1 MIHKELLIDLG
12 IQVKEARNK
21 KKYTQKEF
29 GDILGI
35 THEWVCKIENGK
47 VRTISFELYC
57 KIIHN
62 LNSIDRELKTNI

>member
-29 GDILGI
+29 GDI
-35 THEWVCKIENGK
+35 
-47 VRTISFELYC
+47 F
-57 KIIHN
+57 
-62 LNSIDRELKTNI
+62 